1 MLQTCLA
8 VVPRPLNPE
17 SLGIARQLPWMRPSM
32 TKAQKLAL
40 KQSKNASA
48 LGKQSPSNHQPA
60 ALNVKNYRL
69 VDGAFVVG
77 KSGRIVQR
85 DWNGFYLPLLL

>member
-1 MLQTCLA
+1 MPKSARAGLGHIGDGRGQGLMLQTCLA

-40 KQSKNASA
+40 KQSKKASA
-48 LGKQSPSNHQPA
+48 LT
-60 ALNVKNYRL
+60 
-69 VDGAFVVG
+69 
-77 KSGRIVQR
+77 I
-85 DWNGFYLPLLL
+85 